1 MIGCYCYGAPFVT
14 FTFLILV
21 TFLGALG
28 ILGALVILTIGAGT
42 LTGGGVY
49 WIYGGGIFGNSTLT
63 TIGIGF

>member
-1 MIGCYCYGAPFVT
+1 MIGCYCDGLPFVT

-28 ILGALVILTIGAGT
+28 ILGDLVILTIGAGT

-49 WIYGGGIFGNSTLT
+49 
-63 TIGIGF
+63 